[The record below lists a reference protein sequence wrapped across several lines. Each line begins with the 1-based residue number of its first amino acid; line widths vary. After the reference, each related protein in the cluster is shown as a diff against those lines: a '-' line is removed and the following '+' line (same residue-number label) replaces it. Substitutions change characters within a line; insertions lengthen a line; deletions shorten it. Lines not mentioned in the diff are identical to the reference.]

1 MILYSFRRCP
11 YAIRA
16 RLALLQS
23 DIRVEI
29 REVKLAQKPA
39 EFIQCSAKATVPVLV
54 KDNAQVLDESL
65 DIMYWALSQND
76 PENWL
81 DGEVQDLTVSL
92 IAEND
97 LSFKEHLDHYK
108 YAQRFPQHEQIVYR
122 QQAEVFLQKLEDL
135 LQKNR
140 YLLTD
145 NITLLDMAI
154 MPFIRQFAGVEP
166 GWFASS
172 DYSRLKEWLEE
183 LVSQELFRQVMTKY
197 VFWKAGDEVVY
208 FPSSNVSEI

>member
-1 MILYSFRRCP
+1 M
-11 YAIRA
+11 
-16 RLALLQS
+16 
-23 DIRVEI
+23 
-29 REVKLAQKPA
+29 
-39 EFIQCSAKATVPVLV
+39 PVLV